1 METIA
6 IVGGGAGGLELAT
19 RLGDRLGKN
28 GRARIVLVD
37 RYPTHFWKPLLHT
50 VAAGKLDP
58 QVHQVE
64 YAAQAADHGFQFICG
79 EVLCVDRG
87 ARTLE
92 IGSWRTDDGAELL
105 PPRTLQYD
113 KLVLACGAVT
123 NFFNI
128 PGAAEHSL
136 TLDSV
141 QDAELFRRRFL
152 GACLQASSQR
162 NGAPD
167 GAAVNIVIVGGGATG
182 IELAGELC
190 HTVRSLAQYN
200 VHSLDPARD
209 VRIRIIERGDRLLP
223 QLNPRLSARAAR
235 TLGRLGI
242 EVCTGTT
249 VARVEADAVHDSAGV
264 RHPSDITVWAAGVEA
279 PAICTTLGLPLNRI
293 RQIVVTPEL
302 RTENDPAVFALG
314 DCASYVCPVDGAAVP
329 PRAQVAHQQAV
340 YLADALVRAVGNRA
354 AGFRYRDYGSVVSL
368 GPFAAMGVLIGGANK
383 REMLVGG
390 MAARVL
396 YRLMYQKHV
405 MALHGFVRMAAQS
418 VAHWIRGKV
427 TPPVKLH

>member
-19 RLGDRLGKN
+19 RLGDSLGKS

-79 EVLCVDRG
+79 EVLRVDRG
-87 ARTLE
+87 NRTLDV
-92 IGSWRTDDGAELL
+92 GSWRGDDGAELL
-105 PPRTLQYD
+105 PPRSLQYD

-128 PGAAEHSL
+128 PGAARHSL
-136 TLDSV
+136 TLDNV
-141 QDAELFRRRFL
+141 QDAEFFRKRFL
-152 GACLQASSQR
+152 ASCMQAGSR
-162 NGAPD
+162 G
-167 GAAVNIVIVGGGATG
+167 GAVNIVIVGGGATG

-190 HTVRSLAQYN
+190 HTVRTLARYN
-200 VHSLDPARD
+200 VHTLDPARD
-209 VRIRIIERGDRLLP
+209 VRIRIIERGERLLP

-235 TLGRLGI
+235 YLRRLGI
-242 EVCTGTT
+242 EVCTDTT

-264 RHPSDITVWAAGVEA
+264 RHASDITVWAAGVEA
-279 PAICTTLGLPLNRI
+279 PAFCTTLGLPLNRI
-293 RQIVVTPEL
+293 RQIIVTPEL
-302 RTENDPAVFALG
+302 RTEADPAVFAIG
-314 DCASYVCPVDGAAVP
+314 DCASYVCPVAGAAVP

-340 YLADALVRAVGNRA
+340 YLSEELARRAVVSPP
-354 AGFRYRDYGSVVSL
+354 FRYRDYGSVVSL

-390 MAARVL
+390 AAARLL
-396 YRLMYQKHV
+396 YGLMYQKHV
-405 MALHGFVRMAAQS
+405 MSLHGFVRMAAQS
-418 VAHWIRGKV
+418 VAHWLRGKI

>member
-19 RLGDRLGKN
+19 RLGDSLGKS

-79 EVLCVDRG
+79 EVLRVDRDS
-87 ARTLE
+87 RTLD
-92 IGSWRTDDGAELL
+92 IGSWRGDDGAELL
-105 PPRTLQYD
+105 PPRSLQYD
-113 KLVLACGAVT
+113 KLVLSCGAVT

-128 PGAAEHSL
+128 PGAEQHSL
-136 TLDSV
+136 TLDNV
-141 QDAELFRRRFL
+141 QDAEFFRKRFL
-152 GACLQASSQR
+152 ASCMQASSR
-162 NGAPD
+162 R
-167 GAAVNIVIVGGGATG
+167 AAVNIVIVGGGATG

-190 HTVRSLAQYN
+190 HTVRTLARYN
-200 VHSLDPARD
+200 VHTLDPARD
-209 VRIRIIERGDRLLP
+209 VRISIIERGDRLLP
-223 QLNPRLSARAAR
+223 QLNKRLSGRAAR
-235 TLGRLGI
+235 YLRRLGI
-242 EVCTGTT
+242 EVCTDTT
-249 VARVEADAVHDSAGV
+249 VARVEADAVVDSAGV

-279 PAICTTLGLPLNRI
+279 PAICSTLGLAQNRI

-302 RTENDPAVFALG
+302 RAEADPSVFAIG
-314 DCASYVCPVDGAAVP
+314 DCASYVCPDNGAVP
-329 PRAQVAHQQAV
+329 PRAQAAHQQAV
-340 YLADALVRAVGNRA
+340 YLADVLVRRA
-354 AGFRYRDYGSVVSL
+354 GVKVPAFRYRDYGSVVSL

-390 MAARVL
+390 LAARLL

-405 MALHGFVRMAAQS
+405 MALHGFMRMAAQS
-418 VAHWIRGKV
+418 VAHWIRGKI